1 MKKKNRHSLT
11 IDWIE
16 RTQTKQFKMLWNST
30 EKELISFRL
39 LCLTFWILSLVF
51 PYKILLG
58 VRYQVILLLV
68 KLFNKLSRYQLKQH
82 PCLFQEVDLVAAPL
96 IIDAHRETVADF
108 TQPYFHEKS
117 GIIIKKPVQS
127 HSTKLVD
134 PLNPMVYLCVGI
146 SLPVIT
152 LLLFLFEKYNPFY
165 RQVPGRMKIRGLHH
179 FSDSFWY
186 LYGAL
191 LCQGRFLFHSF
202 TRNIC

>member
-1 MKKKNRHSLT
+1 MT
-11 IDWIE
+11 IE
-16 RTQTKQFKMLWNST
+16 LL
-30 EKELISFRL
+30 KELSHRL
-39 LCLTFWILSLVF
+39 NFTYELIQPPDGKWGVASNDNIWNGM
-51 PYKILLG
+51 LG
-58 VRYQVILLLV
+58 
-68 KLFNKLSRYQLKQH
+68 QLQRR
-82 PCLFQEVDLVAAPL
+82 EVDLVAAPL

-191 LCQGRFLFHSF
+191 LCQEFRAARTKKVMGWY
-202 TRNIC
+202 I